1 MSLLQR
7 QKITLVSLILYWP
20 TLFVLSH
27 IPVPQFVREAGVS
40 DKCLHFLAYLILVF
54 LFWFA
59 VKPTRKVNWRRLT
72 AWWIL
77 LVVAGYGAAD
87 ELIQRYVGRTCDI
100 EDFAANLVG
109 IIAGLLLFSFFTFW
123 PAALLVA
130 GATIFGLTN
139 IARAN
144 LAELMP
150 ALNAMFHLFSY
161 AIFSMLWL
169 QVIHLNLTL
178 KPPKLKWLF
187 VSLALPLALL
197 LTTKVF
203 SVIIGRTF
211 GPIDVILAVSGI
223 ATVVAVTYLTALF
236 RQRATPPER

>member
-1 MSLLQR
+1 MNLLQR
-7 QKITLVSLILYWP
+7 QKIITISLILYWP
-20 TLFVLSH
+20 ILFILAH
-27 IPVPQFVREAGVS
+27 IPVPLLVRKAGVS
-40 DKCLHFLAYLILVF
+40 DKCLHFLAYFILVF

-59 VKPTRKVNWRRLT
+59 VRPNLKVNWRKAT

-77 LVVAGYGAAD
+77 LVVAGYGAVD
-87 ELIQRYVGRTCDI
+87 ELLQRYVGRTCDI
-100 EDFAANLVG
+100 EDFAANLVA
-109 IIAGLLLFSFFTFW
+109 IIAGLALFSFFTFW

-139 IARAN
+139 VARAN
-144 LAELMP
+144 LALLLP

-161 AIFSMLWL
+161 AIFTMLWL
-169 QVIHLNLTL
+169 QVIHLNLTP
-178 KPPKLKWLF
+178 KPPKLKWLM

-223 ATVVAVTYLTALF
+223 ATVVGASYLTTLF
-236 RQRATPPER
+236 RRR